1 MPEFL
6 NKNEQFQSEEGAE
19 KLPPSPSGMDKEPTE
34 EELEF
39 YRDMTREEWEALVAK
54 GKRDIADIDAERER
68 AAKEQREEWERKI
81 KALESV
87 EPTGDIIEDA
97 KAFFK
102 AVDTNPDELDSRYG
116 GAFEKEDRMGIMKYF
131 KDLERTA
138 GMIPP
143 SGRDYVV
150 KYYIKFD
157 QVVKKIISAAEF
169 AEEKEK
175 LEKSKE

>member
-1 MPEFL
+1 MEDYL
-6 NKNEQFQSEEGAE
+6 YMNIEEWVARVVQGKQDTADIIEEREGA
-19 KLPPSPSGMDKEPTE
+19 
-34 EELEF
+34 
-39 YRDMTREEWEALVAK
+39 
-54 GKRDIADIDAERER
+54 AE
-68 AAKEQREEWERKI
+68 EQREEWERKI

-116 GAFEKEDRMGIMKYF
+116 GAFEKGDRMGIMKYF

-157 QVVKKIISAAEF
+157 EVVKKVISAAEF
-169 AEEKEK
+169 TEEKEK

>member
-6 NKNEQFQSEEGAE
+6 NKNEQFQPEGVPEE
-19 KLPPSPSGMDKEPTE
+19 LPSSPSGMDKEPIE
-34 EELEF
+34 EELES
-39 YRDMTREEWEALVAK
+39 YRNMTREEWDARVVQ
-54 GKRDIADIDAERER
+54 GKQETADIMAEREE

-97 KAFFK
+97 KALFK
-102 AVDTNPDELDSRYG
+102 AADINSDELDSRYG
-116 GAFEKEDRMGIMKYF
+116 GAFEKGDRTGIMKYF

-138 GMIPP
+138 GMVPP

-150 KYYIKFD
+150 KHYIKFD
-157 QVVKKIISAAEF
+157 EVVKKIISAAEF
-169 AEEKEK
+169 TEEKEK